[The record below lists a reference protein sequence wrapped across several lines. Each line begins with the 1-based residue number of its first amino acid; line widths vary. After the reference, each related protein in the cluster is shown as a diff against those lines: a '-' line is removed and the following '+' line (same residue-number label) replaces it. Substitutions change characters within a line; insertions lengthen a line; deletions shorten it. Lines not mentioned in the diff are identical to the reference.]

1 MDLDT
6 KHCLQKDLYHHE
18 LKIQMFEP
26 SLLGT
31 RTARNRPEITHEVC
45 GQHTRVIHHTHSHA
59 HNAPL
64 LEAAG
69 GSEMFCTAG
78 SLGGM
83 VSRHASIKP
92 TSDGKKKK

>member
-31 RTARNRPEITHEVC
+31 RTARNRPEIT
-45 GQHTRVIHHTHSHA
+45 QHPADTKSVGNTHASSITHTHM
-59 HNAPL
+59 PTML
-64 LEAAG
+64 LCWKLQGVLRCSVQRDPSAG
-69 GSEMFCTAG
+69 W
-78 SLGGM
+78 
-83 VSRHASIKP
+83 
-92 TSDGKKKK
+92 